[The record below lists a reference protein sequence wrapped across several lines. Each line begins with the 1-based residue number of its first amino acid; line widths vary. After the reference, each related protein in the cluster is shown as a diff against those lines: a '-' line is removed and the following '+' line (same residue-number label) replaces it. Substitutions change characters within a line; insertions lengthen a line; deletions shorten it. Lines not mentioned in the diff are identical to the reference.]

1 MSALKLYNPTTALG
15 AQLAEGVNKILE
27 GKALIG
33 RVNQRLYAAIYVP
46 SGPAD
51 MAAVETELGAAAGDG
66 QGLFD
71 AVDACKLALDD
82 SRIVA
87 LREIDQG

>member
-1 MSALKLYNPTTALG
+1 MSALRQYNASTALG
-15 AQLAEGVNKILE
+15 QQLSEAVDLILQ
-27 GKALIG
+27 GKALMN

-51 MAAVETELGAAAGDG
+51 MAAVEAELGAAAGTG

-71 AVDACKLALDD
+71 AVDAARTALDD